1 MQSVS
6 AYQGTLAP
14 LEPWEV
20 LALDSGVPLEQKD
33 STSPETLEPSE
44 GEVEV
49 RPQACE
55 VELWS
60 LPEDLAASGAHLDSR
75 EAACDSLVRGCSMGE
90 DSQRH
95 VLARVRSVCCCRSP
109 GTTFSFPS
117 LP

>member
-1 MQSVS
+1 VQSVS

-14 LEPWEV
+14 LEPWE
-20 LALDSGVPLEQKD
+20 APTSDSGAPLEQKD
-33 STSPETLEPSE
+33 STSPETLGPSE
-44 GEVEV
+44 GEVELGH
-49 RPQACE
+49 QACE

-60 LPEDLAASGAHLDSR
+60 RPEDLAASGVNLDSR
-75 EAACDSLVRGCSMGE
+75 ETACDSLVRGCSMGG

-95 VLARVRSVCCCRSP
+95 VLARVRSGCCCKSP